1 MPLLFSEPRR
11 LLQYARTA
19 VVTRPFRSEPPALA
33 VYTSWMDRIAS
44 ELERRRARE
53 VAAAVLDGRAT
64 ILEAVRELVYLAHTD
79 AISSENDRKLII
91 GIESE
96 TDHLPV
102 GEVRKLWA
110 ASALQEKDAEI
121 VRAEAFWKTEFLE
134 ACERIARA

>member
-1 MPLLFSEPRR
+1 
-11 LLQYARTA
+11 
-19 VVTRPFRSEPPALA
+19 
-33 VYTSWMDRIAS
+33 MDRIAS
-44 ELERRRARE
+44 ELERQRARE

-79 AISSENDRKLII
+79 AISNEDDRKLII

-134 ACERIARA
+134 ACERIARV